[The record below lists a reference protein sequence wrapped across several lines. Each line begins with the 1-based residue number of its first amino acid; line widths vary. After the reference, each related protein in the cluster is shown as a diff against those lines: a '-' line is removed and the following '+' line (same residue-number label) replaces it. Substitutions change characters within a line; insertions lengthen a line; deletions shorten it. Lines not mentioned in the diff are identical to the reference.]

1 MNQKTKNLNEVKKMP
16 IGTIALIIVS
26 ILVFFGLAHRILDRM
41 RLSDKGALVV
51 IALMVV
57 GSFITIPIIR
67 GRIGVDV
74 NIGGAIVP
82 LGLAAYVLSKAG
94 TAKEWVRA
102 LGAAL
107 AVGVL
112 LSFTDLF
119 IGGHEPET
127 MFLDPIYFYPIAAG
141 VVAYVI
147 SRSRRSAFIAGAL
160 GILFFDLGSLISY
173 IYRGVPGFVS
183 FGGGGAFDSVV
194 IAGLVAAL
202 LAEIVGET
210 RERLQGG
217 PAQRGRP
224 EALEKGLS
232 DIQFAN
238 ALGAD
243 KNSIAGTD
251 RELSKGGEG
260 NE

>member
-1 MNQKTKNLNEVKKMP
+1 MP

-26 ILVFFGLAHRILDRM
+26 VLVFFGLGHRILDRM
-41 RLSDKGALVV
+41 RLSDKGALIV

-57 GSFITIPIIR
+57 GSFITIPLIR

-74 NIGGAIVP
+74 NIGGALVP
-82 LGLAAYVLSKAG
+82 LGLAVYVLSKAG

-107 AVGVL
+107 AVGIL

-119 IGGHEPET
+119 IGGSEPES
-127 MFLDPIYFYPIAAG
+127 MFIDPLYFYPLAAG
-141 VVAYVI
+141 IVAYVI

-160 GILFFDLGSLISY
+160 GILLFDLGTLISAV
-173 IYRGVPGFVS
+173 YRGVPAFVS

-217 PAQRGRP
+217 PAHRGRP
-224 EALEKGLS
+224 EELKKGLS
-232 DIQFAN
+232 DVQFAN
-238 ALGAD
+238 ALGAH
-243 KNSIAGTD
+243 KNSVAGTD
-251 RELSKGGEG
+251 REPERGGADHE
-260 NE
+260 EK

>member
-1 MNQKTKNLNEVKKMP
+1 MP

-26 ILVFFGLAHRILDRM
+26 LLVFFGLGHRILDRM

-74 NIGGAIVP
+74 NIGGALIP

-94 TAKEWVRA
+94 TTKERVRA

-107 AVGVL
+107 IVGVL
-112 LSFTDLF
+112 LSFTNLF
-119 IGGHEPET
+119 IGGAEPES
-127 MFLDPIYFYPIAAG
+127 MFLDPLYFYPIAAG
-141 VVAYVI
+141 IVAYVI

-160 GILFFDLGSLISY
+160 GILFFDLGNLISA

-202 LAEIVGET
+202 LAEIIGET

-217 PAQRGRP
+217 PAHRGRP
-224 EALEKGLS
+224 DELKKGLS

-238 ALGAD
+238 ALGAH
-243 KNSIAGTD
+243 KNSVAGTD
-251 RELSKGGEG
+251 GEPTKGGTK
-260 NE
+260 NEEK